1 MDINEL
7 PIPGSKLVFSRTVNR
22 NSDSDY
28 KINGEKEKFETI
40 KDVLKKRGIDLDHN
54 RFLILQGEVEKISQ
68 MKPKGNENET
78 GLLEYIEE
86 VVDTK
91 KYIATL

>member
-1 MDINEL
+1 
-7 PIPGSKLVFSRTVNR
+7 
-22 NSDSDY
+22 
-28 KINGEKEKFETI
+28 
-40 KDVLKKRGIDLDHN
+40 
-54 RFLILQGEVEKISQ
+54 

-91 KYIATL
+91 KYISTLDDYDS

>member
-1 MDINEL
+1 M
-7 PIPGSKLVFSRTVNR
+7 
-22 NSDSDY
+22 
-28 KINGEKEKFETI
+28 
-40 KDVLKKRGIDLDHN
+40 
-54 RFLILQGEVEKISQ
+54 QGEVEKISQ

-91 KYIATL
+91 KYISTLDELDSKISNIETSKRTAYH

>member
-1 MDINEL
+1 MNNHSE
-7 PIPGSKLVFSRTVNR
+7 SHYR
-22 NSDSDY
+22 
-28 KINGEKEKFETI
+28 INGEKTNYEKVHE
-40 KDVLKKRGIDLDHN
+40 VLIQRGIDLDNN
-54 RFLILQGEVEKISQ
+54 RFLILQGEVEKISL

-91 KYIATL
+91 KYIGTLNGLDE

>member
-1 MDINEL
+1 
-7 PIPGSKLVFSRTVNR
+7 
-22 NSDSDY
+22 
-28 KINGEKEKFETI
+28 
-40 KDVLKKRGIDLDHN
+40 
-54 RFLILQGEVEKISQ
+54 

-91 KYIATL
+91 KYITTLEDFDSKIGNIETTKRTAYH